1 MYFYCFCSMR
11 YFYKS
16 HIFQWLLILGVFMV
30 ATLFVTHLIGDDTIA
45 TWVMNNR
52 RSVPLFILLKAATV
66 VFAPLSGGALYVIAP
81 LLWSWW
87 LAIIYVTIG
96 NAIGIS
102 LAYWLGYRYA
112 DRAIGWF
119 IGKKS
124 LEQAHLIVDKIR
136 GYWQFLSFRIVFFPL
151 EDLINF
157 VAGMARVPFW
167 WFFLVS
173 MIITTL
179 VFGLF
184 VGGFGWVKSIL

>member
-1 MYFYCFCSMR
+1 MR

-30 ATLFVTHLIGDDTIA
+30 ATLAITSRIGDDVIA

-52 RSVPLFILLKAATV
+52 WSVPLFILLKAASV
-66 VFAPLSGGALYVIAP
+66 VFAPLSGGALYVVAP
-81 LLWSWW
+81 SLWSWW
-87 LAIIYVTIG
+87 LAILYVTIG

-102 LAYWLGYRYA
+102 IAYWLGYIYA

-124 LEQAHLIVDKIR
+124 LEQAHGIVDKVR
-136 GYWQFLSFRIVFFPL
+136 GYWQFLTVRVIFFPL

-157 VAGMARVPFW
+157 VAGMAKVPFR

-173 MIITTL
+173 MVITTL

-184 VGGFGWVKSIL
+184 VGGFDRIQAVL

>member
-1 MYFYCFCSMR
+1 MFICLLSMG

-16 HIFQWLLILGVFMV
+16 HIFQWLLILWVIMI
-30 ATLFVTHLIGDDTIA
+30 ASILLTQWIGEDVISS
-45 TWVMNNR
+45 WVGNNSW
-52 RSVPLFILLKAATV
+52 SVPVFILLKAVAV

-81 LLWSWW
+81 SLWSWW
-87 LAIIYVTIG
+87 LAILYVTIG

-102 LAYWLGYRYA
+102 IAYWLGYIYA

-119 IGKKS
+119 VGKKS
-124 LEQAHLIVDKIR
+124 LEQAHSIVYKIS
-136 GYWQFLSFRIVFFPL
+136 GYWQFLTVRVVLFPL

-157 VAGMARVPFW
+157 VAGMAKVPFW

-173 MIITTL
+173 MVITTL

-184 VGGFGWVKSIL
+184 VGGFDSIQALL

>member
-1 MYFYCFCSMR
+1 MSMR

-16 HIFQWLLILGVFMV
+16 HIFQGLFFVWIIMVGSILL
-30 ATLFVTHLIGDDTIA
+30 TQWIGEEAIA
-45 TWVMNNR
+45 WWVGDNAW
-52 RSVPLFILLKAATV
+52 SVPVFILLKAVSV

-81 LLWSWW
+81 SLWSWW
-87 LAIIYVTIG
+87 LAILYVTIG

-102 LAYWLGYRYA
+102 VAYWLGYRYA

-124 LEQAHLIVDKIR
+124 LGQAHSIVDKVR
-136 GYWQFLSFRIVFFPL
+136 GYWQFLSFRVLFFPL

-184 VGGFGWVKSIL
+184 VGGFSWINSVL